1 VIPSRKSRISIQADD
16 DNKLIKKGFSI
27 VVELTHHI
35 NKQLYRIH
43 RIHGSAADLMA
54 IAHC

>member
-1 VIPSRKSRISIQADD
+1 MIPSRKSQTSIQADD

-35 NKQLYRIH
+35 NKRRYRIH
-43 RIHGSAADLMA
+43 RIHGSAADSKAMPR
-54 IAHC
+54 C